1 MGVTSLWQILEPIKQ
16 HVPLCSLKGKTL
28 AVDLSLW
35 VCEAQTVKKMVGIVT
50 NPHLR
55 NIYYRVSSLTLMG
68 VHLVFVTEGDL
79 PKLKTSTVKKR
90 IEARFGPSKKSG
102 IAKKGRSHFVLLES
116 NPCLELLECLG
127 MPWIQAAGE
136 AEAMCAYL
144 NANGYVDG
152 CITNDGD
159 IFLYGAQ
166 TVYRNFTMNVKDPH
180 VDCYLISD
188 IEEKLG
194 CSRES
199 LIGLAILLGC
209 DYLPKGVPGVG
220 KEQVLKLIKTLKGQS
235 LLQRFESWK
244 DHLQSGDV
252 PVSTA
257 KKPLHCSVCHHPG
270 SYKDHKDT
278 GCQICGSV
286 GYCEPQ
292 DADYCCPCDWH
303 SSESKQQPS
312 LEEESIKKKAMACEG
327 FPFPEVIQE
336 YLISKDKPVKLNG
349 CQRPNLLSFQR
360 FAVKKMNWTE
370 QYACEK
376 LCSLLTYYDMNRK
389 KSGYTDPKHLQA
401 LRIIKTRIRNGIPCF
416 EIAWQKPDHYS
427 AATEDQPADSF
438 LITIE
443 ESTLFEAAYPEVVAL
458 YQMEKLKIG
467 REKKKSKK
475 KSKEKEC
482 LAGES
487 KVEDSC
493 SDLTWQPA
501 CENILS
507 QGSKSDL
514 GLVFDMQKFPKKS
527 CESLC
532 LSGSADFS
540 TALGKPSNFFFA
552 SQNTENEYKPS
563 NSLISPKELF
573 VKEPMASS
581 ANIDLQLSG
590 IDWEGTSFSISPRN
604 VNLPWYSESES
615 GLGNNSL
622 KLCCPPYSKAANI
635 LTQHSDS
642 AQHDPSQVTG
652 VDYSVSNTDFPK
664 DKYDLSLKDR
674 ATMESLEAFP
684 KAKNVPLLNTIQLQ
698 EQITRISKPGE
709 EFSSLPNSIQ
719 EIENVMLLEKHLQ
732 GLSLENYKEDLQS
745 SENPRTA
752 ADKVLDSGSTLRLC
766 TETLKVSCLEN
777 KQPILPSRSNKVL
790 DNCQTGKKAV
800 PRIMKSSLK
809 KSVCQNSY
817 HAEDSDSENVEGRWK
832 GHRIPK
838 QQRKSHMVQ
847 LKDKCNG
854 KRDNKKLAF
863 ENQPEAE
870 GKDEQALK
878 LLNTDLST
886 EERLPLPLCRSPSL
900 SKCGFDP
907 CLQET
912 RSDLDMWLESPLP
925 LSERLKHRLKNS

>member
-1 MGVTSLWQILEPIKQ
+1 MGVTSLWQILEPVKQ
-16 HVPLCSLKGKTL
+16 HAPLCSLKGKTL

-35 VCEAQTVKKMVGIVT
+35 VCEAQAVKKMVGVVT

-55 NIYYRVSSLTLMG
+55 NLYCRVSSLTLMG
-68 VHLVFVTEGDL
+68 IHLVFVTEGDL
-79 PKLKTSTVKKR
+79 PKLKSSTVQKR
-90 IEARFGPSKKSG
+90 IEARFGPLRKPE
-102 IAKKGRSHFVLLES
+102 IAKKGRSRFKSILKE
-116 NPCLELLECLG
+116 CLELLETLG
-127 MPWIQAAGE
+127 IPWIQAAGE

-144 NANGYVDG
+144 NANGHVDG
-152 CITNDGD
+152 CITNDSD
-159 IFLYGAQ
+159 VFLYGAQ
-166 TVYRNFTMNVKDPH
+166 TVYRNFTMDIKDPH
-180 VDCYLISD
+180 VDCYLIAD

-220 KEQVLKLIKTLKGQS
+220 KEKALKLVKTLKGQS

-244 DHLQSGDV
+244 DHFQLGEV

-270 SYKDHKDT
+270 SSKDHEDM
-278 GCQICGSV
+278 GCNICGSV

-292 DADYCCPCDWH
+292 ETNYCCPCNWH
-303 SSESKQQPS
+303 SSESEQQRS
-312 LEEESIKKKAMACEG
+312 LVEEGIKKKAKACEG
-327 FPFPEVIQE
+327 FPFPEVIHE

-389 KSGYTDPKHLQA
+389 KSGHTDPKQLQA
-401 LRIIKTRIRNGIPCF
+401 LRIIKSRIRNGIPCF
-416 EIAWQKPDHYS
+416 EIVWQKPDHYS
-427 AATEDQPADSF
+427 AATEAQPADPF

-467 REKKKSKK
+467 KEKKKSKK
-475 KSKEKEC
+475 KSKAKEC
-482 LAGES
+482 LAGDS
-487 KVEDSC
+487 KVEDTL
-493 SDLTWQPA
+493 SDLNLQPA
-501 CENILS
+501 CENVLS
-507 QGSKSDL
+507 QVSKSDFRP
-514 GLVFDMQKFPKKS
+514 VFELQKSPKKS
-527 CESLC
+527 YESLC
-532 LSGSADFS
+532 FSDPADFS

-552 SQNTENEYKPS
+552 SQNPENEYKPS
-563 NSLISPKELF
+563 NSLISQTELF
-573 VKEPMASS
+573 IKEPMACS
-581 ANIDLQLSG
+581 ANTDLQLSG
-590 IDWEGTSFSISPRN
+590 IDWEGTSFKISPRN

-622 KLCCPPYSKAANI
+622 KQCSPPHSKAANI

-642 AQHDPSQVTG
+642 AQHNPNLITG
-652 VDYSVSNTDFPK
+652 VDYSVSDTGFPK
-664 DKYDLSLKDR
+664 EKNDLSLKDR
-674 ATMESLEAFP
+674 AAMERLEAFP
-684 KAKNVPLLNTIQLQ
+684 KAKNVPLLNPAQLR
-698 EQITRISKPGE
+698 EQIKATSNPGG
-709 EFSSLPNSIQ
+709 EFASPDSIQ
-719 EIENVMLLEKHLQ
+719 EIENMILLEKHLRE
-732 GLSLENYKEDLQS
+732 LNLESYREDLRS
-745 SENPRTA
+745 YKDPPTA
-752 ADKVLDSGSTLRLC
+752 TDKVKDSGSSWRPM
-766 TETLKVSCLEN
+766 LKVSHLEN
-777 KQPILPSRSNKVL
+777 KQQILPSKSNKVL
-790 DNCQTGKKAV
+790 GNCQIGGKSV
-800 PRIMKSSLK
+800 PRIMKSSFK

-817 HAEDSDSENVEGRWK
+817 HAEDSDSENVEDRWK

-863 ENQPEAE
+863 EIQPEPK
-870 GKDEQALK
+870 GKVDHALK
-878 LLNTDLST
+878 VLNTDLST
-886 EERLPLPLCRSPSL
+886 EERLLLPLSKSPSL

-912 RSDLDMWLESPLP
+912 RSDLNMCLESPLP
-925 LSERLKHRLKNS
+925 LSERLKHRLKSS